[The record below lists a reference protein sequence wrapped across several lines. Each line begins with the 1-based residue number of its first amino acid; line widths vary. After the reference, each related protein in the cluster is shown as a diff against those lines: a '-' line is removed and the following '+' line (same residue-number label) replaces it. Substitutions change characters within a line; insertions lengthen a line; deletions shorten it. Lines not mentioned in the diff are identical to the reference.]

1 MGSHDEPVFQA
12 QAASGRVTCRLG
24 TSVSRLASATSTG
37 RENELPQSLS
47 TGVAMTPSNVSIHN
61 LHPARALLIAQL
73 LLARSGSA
81 IKLLRAVKHD
91 TGHWRFAV
99 QGSHMTGYN
108 KVVMVI
114 ATTTRSV
121 RVLSILAECGS
132 KNREWSPGG
141 DPIRGMRALALYG
154 NDHLVSVIGGTG
166 EMTLVLPG
174 EDGSR
179 TKIPLPTEQEASL
192 LRDALN
198 GAEEISA
205 SRLERYITVFSLNLA
220 RGSGRKCCYLV
231 NQTRAVKAVA
241 QCAN

>member
-1 MGSHDEPVFQA
+1 
-12 QAASGRVTCRLG
+12 
-24 TSVSRLASATSTG
+24 
-37 RENELPQSLS
+37 
-47 TGVAMTPSNVSIHN
+47 MTPAHASIRN

-73 LLARSGSA
+73 LLARAGSD
-81 IKLLRAVKHD
+81 IKLLRAVKHEV
-91 TGHWRFAV
+91 GYWRFAV

-108 KVVMVI
+108 KVVMVTA
-114 ATTTRSV
+114 ATSRAV
-121 RVLSILAECGS
+121 RVLSILVEYGS

-141 DPIRGMRALALYG
+141 DPIRGMRALELYG
-154 NDHLVSVIGGTG
+154 NDKQVTVIGGTG

-179 TKIPLPTEQEASL
+179 TKISLPTEQEASQ

-198 GAEEISA
+198 GADEISA
-205 SRLERYITVFSLNLA
+205 SRLERYITVFSLNLV